1 MPKPFSNDPALA
13 QGEHTGSPHSTIDF
27 VKTLFAHTTEAV
39 YVCSFPN
46 ERYDESQPGERHL
59 LTREG
64 GQIMGFLKKWD
75 RRGRGTFVCMSTID
89 GEKRNKDTARE
100 IITLFA
106 DLDFK
111 TIDGLPGDPAEAR
124 AEVLRQIKRLRH
136 QPSIIVFS
144 GGGVH
149 LYWLLKEPF
158 SSQDER
164 DRIEDALRQLA
175 DIVAGDL
182 PVCEVARVL
191 RLPGSHNTKN
201 DAFTPVEIIE
211 LHAERRYDL
220 DDLEEWFSEQSPIM
234 LRKERERAQTVG
246 EMGELDF
253 FAQYAK
259 QHGIKGPID
268 VEARLAGMMFMGSE
282 DSSIHQ
288 TQLAVT
294 AALLNRGMPQHDVVA
309 VVLEATRKAAGAYG
323 ARWNWRREER
333 KIVNM
338 CDTWIKKNP
347 PETRKVKE
355 YQASIERRQRTSEL
369 QSIVAAPA
377 AAHDKPKPQLEIIDG
392 GKAVAA
398 GVVSASV
405 PRSAI
410 ASNDAPHIELGR
422 AVLAAFAAGD
432 EELINIKGGSWFY
445 SGGVWEMHVDEQWLI
460 VRIEDACARLGFK
473 SNTKLRNECKNWIKA
488 RPELWRK
495 ADSIPWDAHGKIPTR
510 SGLIDPLTGILEAAR
525 PDHYCTWRF
534 EVDYDPAAT
543 CPWWEIMIADMFG
556 DRDEA
561 EQLDLVGVVQEL
573 IGAALIDKKPRGL
586 SKACVFWGNENRA
599 KSGVLDV
606 VAGLSGKNPITAPLG
621 SVDGAHGLMPF
632 TRRAPWV
639 LHEAFNGQWHMSQ
652 TVKAVVTGDPIQIN
666 IKNGPVMQMVAKAPI
681 FWATNFQ
688 PQFKEATKAIVSRMI
703 VIEVTRKFDEHN
715 PIGAAAEAI
724 RHGFSKPGEFI
735 VATEL
740 AGVLNWAMAG
750 LARALKRGSIARTK
764 SIEEAA
770 KAIHHDSN
778 LVAGFLEDCI
788 EYDPNARLRTADF
801 CLAHS
806 AWWLELKG
814 EDRRLPTNEAIGKNL
829 KAMGDDRIGMNRKE
843 MRTPDARYYCGIALN
858 KRGLMYHRKAYE
870 SALFEGKTITAT
882 PPQQEVNRLIPPD
895 WDNKKSVI
903 AMRRHHKPEGTREEP
918 EDE

>member
-1 MPKPFSNDPALA
+1 MLKPFSNDPALA
-13 QGEHTGSPHSTIDF
+13 QGEHASSPHSTIDF

-59 LTREG
+59 MTRDGRE
-64 GQIMGFLKKWD
+64 INAFLKKWD
-75 RRGRGTFVCMSTID
+75 RAGRGMFVCMSTID
-89 GEKRNKDTARE
+89 GEKRNKENARE
-100 IITLFA
+100 IIALFA

-111 TIDGLPGDPAEAR
+111 NIDSLPAYPIEAR
-124 AEVLRQIKRLRH
+124 AEALRQVKRLRH

-144 GGGVH
+144 GGGFH
-149 LYWLLKEPF
+149 CYWLLKEALDARAE
-158 SSQDER
+158 QE
-164 DRIEDALRQLA
+164 RIEGALRQLS

-182 PVCEVARVL
+182 AVCEIARVL

-201 DAFTPVEIIE
+201 DAFIPVEIIE
-211 LHAERRYDL
+211 LHGDRRYEL
-220 DDLEEWFSEQSPIM
+220 DDLEEWFAEQSPVM

-253 FAQYAK
+253 FAKYAK
-259 QHGIKGPID
+259 EHGVKAPID
-268 VEARLAGMMFMGSE
+268 VQARLAAMMFMGGE

-309 VVLEATRKAAGAYG
+309 VVLEATRNAAGAYG

-347 PETRKVKE
+347 PETRKIRE
-355 YQASIERRQRTSEL
+355 YQQEVGRIARVE
-369 QSIVAAPA
+369 A
-377 AAHDKPKPQLEIIDG
+377 AADKPKPQLEMIPG
-392 GKAVAA
+392 GKSAAAAAA
-398 GVVSASV
+398 GGGLITSAQRSV
-405 PRSAI
+405 IMP
-410 ASNDAPHIELGR
+410 NEDPHVQLGR
-422 AVLAAFAAGD
+422 AVLAAFAAAG
-432 EELINIKGGSWFY
+432 EELINIKDGSWFC
-445 SGGVWEMHVDEQWLI
+445 SAGVWELHVDDQWLI

-473 SNTKLRNECKNWIKA
+473 SNTKLRNECRNWIKA

-510 SGLIDPLTGILEAAR
+510 SGLIDPMTGVLEAAR

-543 CPWWEIMIADMFG
+543 CPWWETMVADMFG

-561 EQLDLVGVVQEL
+561 ENLNLVGVVQEL
-573 IGAALIDKKPRGL
+573 FGAALIDKKPRGL

-599 KSGVLDV
+599 KSGALDV
-606 VAGLSGKNPITAPLG
+606 IAGLSGNKPITAPLG

-652 TVKAVVTGDPIQIN
+652 TVKAVVTGDPVQIN
-666 IKNGPVMQMVAKAPI
+666 IKNGPIMQMVVKAPI

-688 PQFKEATKAIVSRMI
+688 PQFREATRAIVSRMI
-703 VIEVTRKFDEHN
+703 VIEVTREFDPEN
-715 PIGAAAEAI
+715 PIGAAAEAV
-724 RHGFSKPGEFI
+724 RQGFAKPGEFV

-740 AGVLNWAMAG
+740 PGVLNWAMAG

-764 SIEEAA
+764 SIDEAA
-770 KAIHHDSN
+770 KAIHDDSN

-788 EYDPNARLRTADF
+788 EYDPNSRLRAADF

-806 AWWLELKG
+806 AWWLEQNG
-814 EDRRLPTNEAIGKNL
+814 EDRRLPTNAAIGKNL
-829 KAMGDDRIGMNRKE
+829 GAMGDNRIGMHREE
-843 MRTPDARYYCGIALN
+843 MRAPDARYYCGIALN
-858 KRGLMYHRKAYE
+858 KRGLMYHREAYQ
-870 SALFEGKTITAT
+870 SALFEGKTISAT
-882 PPQQEVNRLIPPD
+882 PPEQEVNRLIPLD

-903 AMRRHHKPEGTREEP
+903 TMRRHHKLDPSARGA
-918 EDE
+918 